1 MKKESPDIMKTRIL
15 SSLKAS
21 DGLTIKEMSEKLG
34 IHHVT
39 ASKYLAVLEAEKRV
53 LCKKIGM
60 AKVFK
65 VAAYEKSL
73 SEFEALRRV
82 S

>member
-1 MKKESPDIMKTRIL
+1 MEKESPDILKNRIL

-21 DGLTIKEMSEKLG
+21 DGLTIREVAERLG

-39 ASKYLAVLEAEKRV
+39 ASKYLAVLDAEKRV
-53 LCKKIGM
+53 LCKQIGM

-65 VAAYEKSL
+65 AATFEKSL
-73 SEFEALRRV
+73 TEFEAMRKV

>member
-1 MKKESPDIMKTRIL
+1 MGKEGPDIVKNRIF
-15 SSLKAS
+15 SLVKAS
-21 DGLTIKEMSEKLG
+21 DGLTIKEISNRLD

-39 ASKYLAVLEAEKRV
+39 ASKYLAIMEAEKRI

-65 VAAYEKSL
+65 VAALEKSL
-73 SEFEALRRV
+73 SDFRDSEV